1 MPPTIRPIRADE
13 LEAWFA
19 AFGTAFYVW
28 PSDPAASAEFRR
40 PTLDLDRTIGA
51 FEGDTIV
58 GTFRTFPTLLTLPGN
73 ARVSVNAVS
82 GVSVRPTHRRRGTLR
97 LMAGDD
103 TRRAAARGD
112 AASILI
118 SAEWPIYGRF
128 GYGPATWFAE
138 WTLPVRATGF
148 AVEPVGSVEVVDL
161 ATAPELL
168 PDLYDRCAASQPGE
182 IARRLQRWDLD
193 LGIVEFPG
201 RPRWRGSI
209 AIHRDAA
216 GEPDGYARYHG
227 EERWTDGLPDHQ
239 LVLDELRAV
248 TLDAEIDLW
257 RHLAQMDLTASIK
270 AEGRRPAEPMKWFLA
285 NPRAARVTGITD
297 MLWLRLLDVPQLLG
311 ARGYERDGDLVLE
324 VLDDLDGE
332 AGPAAG
338 RYRLRVVDGA
348 ATCARTTAEPDLTLE
363 VGALSAASLG
373 GTRLRD
379 ASRLLRHAEHRSGA
393 LREAEALLLTAD
405 PPWCSTWF

>member
-1 MPPTIRPIRADE
+1 MPPTLRSIRDEE

-19 AFGTAFYVW
+19 AFGSAFYVW
-28 PSDPAASAEFRR
+28 PADPAASAAFRR
-40 PTLDLDRTIGA
+40 PTIDLDRTIGA

-58 GTFRTFPTLLTLPGN
+58 GTFRSFPTLLTLPGST
-73 ARVSVNAVS
+73 RVPVNAVS
-82 GVSVRPTHRRRGTLR
+82 AVSVRPTHRRRGILR
-97 LMAGDD
+97 LMAADD

-138 WTLPVRATGF
+138 WTLPVRATTF
-148 AVEPVGSVEVVDL
+148 AVEPVGTIEVVDP
-161 ATAPELL
+161 ATARAML
-168 PDLYDRCAASQPGE
+168 PDLYDRCAANQPGE
-182 IARRLQRWDLD
+182 IARPPHRWDVS
-193 LGIVEFPG
+193 LGIAEFPG
-201 RPRWRGSI
+201 QPRWRGSI
-209 AIHRDAA
+209 VMHRDAT
-216 GEPDGYARYHG
+216 GEADGFARFHG

-248 TLDAEIDLW
+248 TLEAEIDLW

-270 AEGRRPAEPMKWFLA
+270 AEARRPEEPMKWFLT

-297 MLWLRLLDVPQLLG
+297 FLWVRLLDVPQFLG
-311 ARGYERDGDLVLE
+311 ARQYERDGDLVLE
-324 VLDDLDGE
+324 VVDDVDGE
-332 AGPAAG
+332 PGPAAG
-338 RYRLRVVDGA
+338 RYRLRVSGGA
-348 ATCARTTAEPDLTLE
+348 ATCERTSDTADLTIE

-379 ASRLLRHAEHRSGA
+379 ASRTLPHAEHRPGA
-393 LREAEALLLTAD
+393 LREAEAMLRTAE